1 VKKII
6 VCVKQTFDTEAKI
19 VLEDGKISDKGV
31 KLITNPYDE
40 FAVEE
45 AIRIKEKTGCEVVLI
60 CVGAETAQEAMRYC
74 LAMGADR
81 GIHLKDE
88 AFLNGDEKSAAA
100 ALAKAIEKEGDYD
113 LILCGQVAIDDGSS
127 QVPQRVAELLDIPQV
142 TIATKLELEDDK
154 AKVTREADGGN
165 EIWETELPAVITAQ
179 RGLNEPRYPSLP
191 NIMKAKK
198 KEIKNYTPDEIDADP
213 DEIGANGAGTEVLE
227 YFLPPQR
234 EAGKIFEGE
243 IDDCVKQLVE
253 ALKEEAKVI

>member
-1 VKKII
+1 VKII

-19 VLEDGKISDKGV
+19 VLEDGKVSDKGV

-45 AIRIKEKTGCEVVLI
+45 AIRLKEKEGGEVVLV
-60 CVGAETAQEAMRYC
+60 CVGADSATEAMRYC
-74 LAMGADR
+74 LAMGGDR
-81 GIHLKDE
+81 GIHLSDE

-100 ALAKAIEKEGDYD
+100 ALAKAIEAEGDYD
-113 LILCGQVAIDDGSS
+113 LILCGQVAVDDGSA

-142 TIATKLELEDDK
+142 TIATKIEIEDGK
-154 AKVTREADGGN
+154 AKVTREADGGS
-165 EIWETELPAVITAQ
+165 EIWEVELPAVITAQ

-198 KEIKNYTPDEIDADP
+198 KEIKNLSPDDIDADT
-213 DEIGANGAGTEVLE
+213 EELGEEGAGTEIVDC
-227 YFLPPQR
+227 FLPPKR

-243 IDDCVKQLVE
+243 VEECVAELVK